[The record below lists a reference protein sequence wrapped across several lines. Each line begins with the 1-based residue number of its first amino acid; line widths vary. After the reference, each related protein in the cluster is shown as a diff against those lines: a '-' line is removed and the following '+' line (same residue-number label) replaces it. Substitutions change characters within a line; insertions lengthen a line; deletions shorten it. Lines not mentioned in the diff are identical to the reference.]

1 MQSGVSP
8 VMTAAEQVLP
18 ARAGVAMR
26 LGTGDRLRIVN
37 THGSQVVDL
46 WAMAADDV
54 LESMSMPHSR
64 NPWFRLAPRPGDVL
78 VTNLRRPILRLL
90 EDSSPG
96 VHDTLIPSCDSER
109 YRQLGAPSDHGSC
122 TDNFHSALRAI
133 GVDPPK
139 AVPNAVNLWMNVTF
153 QSNGTISIAAPVSK
167 RGDHVLLEAEM
178 ECIVALSACPHDL
191 PPVQLNGIDC
201 TPRDIAYSLISHS

>member
-1 MQSGVSP
+1 
-8 VMTAAEQVLP
+8 MTDAEQVLP
-18 ARAGVAMR
+18 ARTGVAMR
-26 LGTGDRLRIVN
+26 LRVGDRLRVVN

-46 WAMAADDV
+46 WALAADDV

-64 NPWFRLAPRPGDVL
+64 NPWFRLAPRPGDMFT
-78 VTNLRRPILRLL
+78 TNLRRPILRLL

-109 YRQLGAPSDHGSC
+109 YRQLGASPDHGSC

-133 GVDPPK
+133 GIDPPR
-139 AVPNAVNLWMNVTF
+139 AVPTAVNLWMNVTF

-167 RGDHVLLEAEM
+167 PGDHVFLEAEM
-178 ECIVALSACPHDL
+178 DSIVALSACPHDL
-191 PPVQLNGIDC
+191 PPVQLNGVDC
-201 TPRDIAYSLISHS
+201 APHDVAYAVIARR

>member
-1 MQSGVSP
+1 MS
-8 VMTAAEQVLP
+8 ADEQVLP
-18 ARAGVAMR
+18 ARSGVALR
-26 LGTGDRLRIVN
+26 LDTGDRLRVVN

-46 WAMAADDV
+46 WAMAAEDV

-109 YRQLGAPSDHGSC
+109 YRQLGAPADHGSC
-122 TDNFHSALRAI
+122 TDNFHAALRAI
-133 GVDPPK
+133 GVDPPR
-139 AVPNAVNLWMNVTF
+139 AVPNAVNLWMNVIF

-167 RGDHVLLEAEM
+167 PGDHVLLEAEID
-178 ECIVALSACPHDL
+178 CTVALSACPHDL

-201 TPRDIAYSLISHS
+201 TPHDVAYAVIRNR

>member
-1 MQSGVSP
+1 
-8 VMTAAEQVLP
+8 MTDPELVLP

-37 THGSQVVDL
+37 TYGSQVVDL

-64 NPWFRLAPRPGDVL
+64 NPWFRLAPRPGDVFT
-78 VTNLRRPILRLL
+78 TNLRRPILRLL

-109 YRQLGAPSDHGSC
+109 YRQLGAPDHGSC
-122 TDNFHSALRAI
+122 TDNFHVALRAI
-133 GVDPPK
+133 DVDPPR
-139 AVPNAVNLWMNVTF
+139 AVPTAVNLWMNVVL

-167 RGDHVLLEAEM
+167 PGDHVLVEAEM
-178 ECIVALSACPHDL
+178 DCIVALSACPHDL
-191 PPVQLNGIDC
+191 PTVQLNGVDC
-201 TPRDIAYSLISHS
+201 TPHDVAYNVITHA

>member
-1 MQSGVSP
+1 MS
-8 VMTAAEQVLP
+8 AAEQVLP
-18 ARAGVAMR
+18 ARSGVAMR

-37 THGSQVVDL
+37 TYGSQVVDL
-46 WAMAADDV
+46 WAMAVDDV

-64 NPWFRLAPRPGDVL
+64 NPWYRLAPRPGDAL

-109 YRQLGAPSDHGSC
+109 YRQLGAPADHGSC
-122 TDNFHSALRAI
+122 TDNFHGALRAI
-133 GVDPPK
+133 GVEPPR
-139 AVPNAVNLWMNVTF
+139 AVPNAVNLWMNVVL
-153 QSNGTISIAAPVSK
+153 QSNGTISITAPVS
-167 RGDHVLLEAEM
+167 RPGDHVLFEAAM
-178 ECIVALSACPHDL
+178 DCIVALSACPHDL

-201 TPRDIAYSLISHS
+201 TPRDVAYAVIPRG

>member
-1 MQSGVSP
+1 
-8 VMTAAEQVLP
+8 
-18 ARAGVAMR
+18 MR
-26 LGTGDRLRIVN
+26 LEAGDRLRVVN

-64 NPWFRLAPRPGDVL
+64 NPWFRLAPRPGDML
-78 VTNLRRPILRLL
+78 VTNVRRPILRLL

-109 YRQLGAPSDHGSC
+109 YRHLGAPDHGSC
-122 TDNFHSALRAI
+122 TDNFRAALLAI
-133 GVDPPK
+133 GVEPPR
-139 AVPNAVNLWMNVTF
+139 AVPNAVNLWMNVVL

-167 RGDHVLLEAEM
+167 PGDHVVLEAQM
-178 ECIVALSACPHDL
+178 DCVVALSACPHDL
-191 PPVQLNGIDC
+191 PPVQLNGVDC
-201 TPRDIAYSLISHS
+201 TPHDVAYAVISRS